1 MNKILAMVRK
11 ELIDAARDKRSVMAG
26 LYYAIG
32 TPLIMCGLFMVLIGQ
47 LTSPDDLKITITNP
61 DNAPDLVR
69 FLSNKGI
76 TQGNIKAANV
86 KNSTAKALTENGADT
101 QDLKAIEMIIST
113 DYAAQMNQGKG
124 AEITIVADNSDE
136 KLQNSIRRL
145 ERQLQA
151 YSTEMGSLRLIAR
164 GIDPRVMQ
172 PLKVNIHDQATTD
185 SKGGMILGIAIFTMI
200 YSVFISGMNLAIDTS
215 AGERERNS
223 LALLLSHPL
232 TTRQL
237 VLSKIIAVSLFALL
251 GLVLILLVSKI
262 AYTFVPWQEL
272 GFSVNITS
280 EFMALM
286 LVVGIPVA
294 LMAACLQLFV
304 SFMAKSFKEAQ
315 SYLTIVLFVPL
326 ALSMAAS
333 YNIAPDMLQWLP
345 VSGQQQALMD
355 FIKGKDLPMLQLLV
369 STLSTLAIAVLLAF
383 GMERSLKS
391 EKVIFGL

>member
-1 MNKILAMVRK
+1 MNKIIAMVRK

-47 LTSPDDLKITITNP
+47 LTSPDDLKISITNP
-61 DNAPDLVR
+61 DKAPDLVR

-76 TQGNIKAANV
+76 TQGEAG
-86 KNSTAKALTENGADT
+86 AK
-101 QDLKAIEMIIST
+101 DLKAIELIISP
-113 DYAAQMNQGKG
+113 DYAKQMNQGKG
-124 AEITIVADNSDE
+124 AEITIVADNSEE

-145 ERQLQA
+145 EKQLQA
-151 YSTEMGSLRLIAR
+151 YSAEMGSLRLIAR
-164 GIDPRVMQ
+164 GIDPRVVQ
-172 PLKVNIHDQATTD
+172 PLKVNVHDQATTD

-237 VLSKIIAVSLFALL
+237 VLSKIITVGLFALL
-251 GLVLILLVSKI
+251 GLVLILLVSKV

-272 GFSVNITS
+272 GFSVSITS

-286 LVVGIPVA
+286 LLVGIPVA

-304 SFMAKSFKEAQ
+304 SFMAKTFKEAQ
-315 SYLTIVLFVPL
+315 SYLTMVLFVPL

-333 YNIAPDMLQWLP
+333 YNIAPDVLQWLP

-355 FIKGKDLPMLQLLV
+355 FIKGKDMNMLQLLV
-369 STLSTLAIAVLLAF
+369 STLGTLAIAVILAF
-383 GMERSLKS
+383 GMEKSLKS

>member
-1 MNKILAMVRK
+1 MNKIIAMVRK

-47 LTSPDDLKITITNP
+47 LTSPDDLKITIKNP
-61 DNAPDLVR
+61 DKAPDLVR

-76 TQGNIKAANV
+76 TQGAADG
-86 KNSTAKALTENGADT
+86 SDAK
-101 QDLKAIEMIIST
+101 DLKAIELIIST
-113 DYAAQMNQGKG
+113 DYAAQMNQGKS
-124 AEITIVADNSDE
+124 AEITIVADNSEE

-145 ERQLQA
+145 EKQLQA
-151 YSTEMGSLRLIAR
+151 YSAEMGSLRLIAR
-164 GIDPRVMQ
+164 GIDPRVVQ
-172 PLKVNIHDQATTD
+172 PLKVNVQDKATTD

-262 AYTFVPWQEL
+262 AYAFVPWQEL
-272 GFSVNITS
+272 GFSVNITT

-304 SFMAKSFKEAQ
+304 SFMAKTFKEAQ
-315 SYLTIVLFVPL
+315 SYLTMVLFVPL

-369 STLSTLAIAVLLAF
+369 STLGTLAIAILLAF

>member
-1 MNKILAMVRK
+1 MNKIIAMVRK

-47 LTSPDDLKITITNP
+47 LTSPDDLKISITNP
-61 DNAPDLVR
+61 DKAPDLVR

-76 TQGNIKAANV
+76 TQGEAG
-86 KNSTAKALTENGADT
+86 AK
-101 QDLKAIEMIIST
+101 DLKAIELIISP
-113 DYAAQMNQGKG
+113 DYAKQMNQGKG
-124 AEITIVADNSDE
+124 AEITIVADNSEE

-145 ERQLQA
+145 EKQLQA
-151 YSTEMGSLRLIAR
+151 YSAEMGSLRLIAR
-164 GIDPRVMQ
+164 GIDPRVVQ
-172 PLKVNIHDQATTD
+172 PLKVNVHDQATTD

-237 VLSKIIAVSLFALL
+237 VLSKIIAVGLFALL
-251 GLVLILLVSKI
+251 GLVLILLVSKV

-272 GFSVNITS
+272 GFSVSITS

-286 LVVGIPVA
+286 LLVGIPVA

-304 SFMAKSFKEAQ
+304 SFMAKTFKEAQ
-315 SYLTIVLFVPL
+315 SYLTMVLFVPL

-333 YNIAPDMLQWLP
+333 YNIAPDVLQWLP

-355 FIKGKDLPMLQLLV
+355 FIKGKEMNMLQLLI
-369 STLSTLAIAVLLAF
+369 STLGTLAIAVILAF
-383 GMERSLKS
+383 GMEKSLKS

>member
-1 MNKILAMVRK
+1 MNKIMAMVRK

-47 LTSPDDLKITITNP
+47 LTSPDDLKITIKNP
-61 DNAPDLVR
+61 DKAPDLVR

-76 TQGNIKAANV
+76 TQGAADG
-86 KNSTAKALTENGADT
+86 TDAK
-101 QDLKAIEMIIST
+101 DLKAIELIIST
-113 DYAAQMNQGKG
+113 DYAAQMNQGKS
-124 AEITIVADNSDE
+124 AEITIVADNSEE

-145 ERQLQA
+145 EKQLQA
-151 YSTEMGSLRLIAR
+151 YSAEMGSLRLIAR
-164 GIDPRVMQ
+164 GIDPRVVQ
-172 PLKVNIHDQATTD
+172 PLKVNVQDKATTD

-262 AYTFVPWQEL
+262 AYAFVPWQEL
-272 GFSVNITS
+272 GFSVNITT

-304 SFMAKSFKEAQ
+304 SFMAKTFKEAQ
-315 SYLTIVLFVPL
+315 SYLTMVLFVPL

-369 STLSTLAIAVLLAF
+369 STLGTLAIAVLLAF

>member
-1 MNKILAMVRK
+1 MNKIIAMVRK

-86 KNSTAKALTENGADT
+86 KDSTAKASTENGADT

-391 EKVIFGL
+391 ERVIFGL

>member
-1 MNKILAMVRK
+1 MNKIIAMVRK

-47 LTSPDDLKITITNP
+47 LTSPDDLKISITNP
-61 DNAPDLVR
+61 DKAPDLVR

-76 TQGNIKAANV
+76 TQGEAG
-86 KNSTAKALTENGADT
+86 AK
-101 QDLKAIEMIIST
+101 DLKAIELIISP
-113 DYAAQMNQGKG
+113 DYAKQMNQGKG
-124 AEITIVADNSDE
+124 AEITIVADNSEE

-145 ERQLQA
+145 EKQLQA
-151 YSTEMGSLRLIAR
+151 YSAEMGSLRLIAR
-164 GIDPRVMQ
+164 GIDPRVVQ
-172 PLKVNIHDQATTD
+172 PLKVNVHDQATTD

-237 VLSKIIAVSLFALL
+237 VLSKIIAVGLFALL
-251 GLVLILLVSKI
+251 GLVLILLVSKV

-272 GFSVNITS
+272 GFSVSITS

-304 SFMAKSFKEAQ
+304 SFMAKTFKEAQ
-315 SYLTIVLFVPL
+315 SYLTMVLFVPL

-333 YNIAPDMLQWLP
+333 YNIAPDILQWLP

-355 FIKGKDLPMLQLLV
+355 FIKGKDMNMLQLLV
-369 STLSTLAIAVLLAF
+369 STLGTLAIALVLTF
-383 GMERSLKS
+383 GMEKSLKS

>member
-1 MNKILAMVRK
+1 MNKIIAMVRK

-47 LTSPDDLKITITNP
+47 LTSPDDLKISITNP
-61 DNAPDLVR
+61 DKAPDLVR

-76 TQGNIKAANV
+76 TQGEAG
-86 KNSTAKALTENGADT
+86 AK
-101 QDLKAIEMIIST
+101 DLKAIELIISP
-113 DYAAQMNQGKG
+113 DYAKQMNQGKG
-124 AEITIVADNSDE
+124 AEITIVADNSEE

-145 ERQLQA
+145 EKQLQA
-151 YSTEMGSLRLIAR
+151 YSAEMGSLRLIAR
-164 GIDPRVMQ
+164 GIDPRVVQ
-172 PLKVNIHDQATTD
+172 PLKVNVHDQATTD

-237 VLSKIIAVSLFALL
+237 VLSKIIAVGLFALL
-251 GLVLILLVSKI
+251 GLVLILLVSKV

-272 GFSVNITS
+272 GFSVSITN

-286 LVVGIPVA
+286 LLVGIPVA

-304 SFMAKSFKEAQ
+304 SFMAKTFKEAQ
-315 SYLTIVLFVPL
+315 SYLTMVLFVPL

-333 YNIAPDMLQWLP
+333 YNIAPDVLQWLP

-355 FIKGKDLPMLQLLV
+355 FIKGKDMNMLQLLV
-369 STLSTLAIAVLLAF
+369 STLGTLAIAVILAF
-383 GMERSLKS
+383 GMEKSLKS

>member
-1 MNKILAMVRK
+1 MNKIITMVRK

-76 TQGNIKAANV
+76 TQGNIKEADV
-86 KNSTAKALTENGADT
+86 KDSTAKALTEKVSDT

>member
-1 MNKILAMVRK
+1 MAMVRK

-61 DNAPDLVR
+61 DKAPDLVR

-76 TQGNIKAANV
+76 SSGE
-86 KNSTAKALTENGADT
+86 AKDSE
-101 QDLKAIEMIIST
+101 LKAIELIISP

-145 ERQLQA
+145 EKQLQS

-172 PLKVNIHDQATTD
+172 PLKVSVHDQATTD

-251 GLVLILLVSKI
+251 GLVLILLVSKV

-272 GFSVNITS
+272 GFSVNITT

-304 SFMAKSFKEAQ
+304 SFMAKTFKEAQ
-315 SYLTIVLFVPL
+315 SYLTMVLFVPL

-355 FIKGKDLPMLQLLV
+355 FIKGKDLPMLQLFV
-369 STLSTLAIAVLLAF
+369 STLGTLAIAVLLAF

>member
-1 MNKILAMVRK
+1 MNKIIAMVRK

-47 LTSPDDLKITITNP
+47 LTSPDDLKISITNP
-61 DNAPDLVR
+61 DKAPDLVR

-76 TQGNIKAANV
+76 TQGDV
-86 KNSTAKALTENGADT
+86 GAKDV
-101 QDLKAIEMIIST
+101 KAIELIIST
-113 DYAAQMNQGKG
+113 DYAEQMNQGKA
-124 AEITIVADNSDE
+124 AEITIVADNSEE

-145 ERQLQA
+145 EKQLQA
-151 YSTEMGSLRLIAR
+151 YSAEMGSLRLIAR
-164 GIDPRVMQ
+164 GIDPRVVQ
-172 PLKVNIHDQATTD
+172 PLKVNVQDQATPD

-237 VLSKIIAVSLFALL
+237 VLSKIIAVGLFALL

-280 EFMALM
+280 EFIALM
-286 LVVGIPVA
+286 LIVGIPVA

-304 SFMAKSFKEAQ
+304 SFMAKTFKEAQ

-369 STLSTLAIAVLLAF
+369 STLGTLAIAVLLAF

>member
-1 MNKILAMVRK
+1 MNKIMAMVRK

-61 DNAPDLVR
+61 DKAPDLVR

-76 TQGNIKAANV
+76 SSGE
-86 KNSTAKALTENGADT
+86 AKDNE
-101 QDLKAIEMIIST
+101 LKAIELIISP

-145 ERQLQA
+145 EKQLQS

-172 PLKVNIHDQATTD
+172 PLKVSVHDQATTD

-251 GLVLILLVSKI
+251 GLVLILLVSRV

-272 GFSVNITS
+272 GFSVNITT

-304 SFMAKSFKEAQ
+304 SFMAKTFKEAQ
-315 SYLTIVLFVPL
+315 SYLTMVLFVPL

-369 STLSTLAIAVLLAF
+369 STLGTLAIAVLLAF

>member
-1 MNKILAMVRK
+1 MNKIIAMVRK

-47 LTSPDDLKITITNP
+47 LTSPDDLKISITNP
-61 DNAPDLVR
+61 DKAPDLVR

-76 TQGNIKAANV
+76 TQGEAD
-86 KNSTAKALTENGADT
+86 AK
-101 QDLKAIEMIIST
+101 DLKAIELIISP
-113 DYAAQMNQGKG
+113 DYAKQMNQGKG
-124 AEITIVADNSDE
+124 AEITIVADNSEE

-145 ERQLQA
+145 EKQLQA
-151 YSTEMGSLRLIAR
+151 YSAEMGSLRLIAR
-164 GIDPRVMQ
+164 GIDPRVVQ
-172 PLKVNIHDQATTD
+172 PLKVNVHDQATTD

-237 VLSKIIAVSLFALL
+237 VLSKIIAVGLFALL
-251 GLVLILLVSKI
+251 GLVLILLVSKV

-272 GFSVNITS
+272 GFSVSITS

-286 LVVGIPVA
+286 LLVGIPVA

-304 SFMAKSFKEAQ
+304 SFMAKTFKEAQ
-315 SYLTIVLFVPL
+315 SYLTMVLFVPL

-333 YNIAPDMLQWLP
+333 YNIAPDVLQWLP

-355 FIKGKDLPMLQLLV
+355 FIKGKDMNMLQLLV
-369 STLSTLAIAVLLAF
+369 STLGTLAIAVILAL
-383 GMERSLKS
+383 GMEKSLKS

>member
-1 MNKILAMVRK
+1 MNKIIAMVRK

-47 LTSPDDLKITITNP
+47 LTSPDDLKISITNP
-61 DNAPDLVR
+61 DKAPDLVR

-76 TQGNIKAANV
+76 TQGEAG
-86 KNSTAKALTENGADT
+86 AK
-101 QDLKAIEMIIST
+101 DLKAIELIISP
-113 DYAAQMNQGKG
+113 DYAKQMNQGKG
-124 AEITIVADNSDE
+124 AEITIVADNSEE

-145 ERQLQA
+145 EKQLQA
-151 YSTEMGSLRLIAR
+151 YSAEMGSLRLIAR
-164 GIDPRVMQ
+164 GIDPRVVQ
-172 PLKVNIHDQATTD
+172 PLKVNVHDQATTD

-237 VLSKIIAVSLFALL
+237 VLSKIIAVGLFALL

-262 AYTFVPWQEL
+262 AYAFVPWQEL
-272 GFSVNITS
+272 GFSVSITS

-286 LVVGIPVA
+286 LLVGIPVA

-304 SFMAKSFKEAQ
+304 SFMAKTFKEAQ
-315 SYLTIVLFVPL
+315 SYLTMVLFVPL

-355 FIKGKDLPMLQLLV
+355 FIKGKDMNMLQLLV
-369 STLSTLAIAVLLAF
+369 STLGTLAIALVLAF
-383 GMERSLKS
+383 GMEKSLKS
-391 EKVIFGL
+391 EKVVFGL

>member
-1 MNKILAMVRK
+1 MNKIIAMVRK

-47 LTSPDDLKITITNP
+47 LTSPDDLKISITNP
-61 DNAPDLVR
+61 DKAPDLVR

-76 TQGNIKAANV
+76 TQGEAG
-86 KNSTAKALTENGADT
+86 AK
-101 QDLKAIEMIIST
+101 DLKAIELIISP
-113 DYAAQMNQGKG
+113 DYAKQMNQGKG
-124 AEITIVADNSDE
+124 AEITIVADNSEE

-145 ERQLQA
+145 EKQLQA
-151 YSTEMGSLRLIAR
+151 YSAEMGSLRLIAR
-164 GIDPRVMQ
+164 GIDPRVVQ
-172 PLKVNIHDQATTD
+172 PLKVNVHDQATTD

-237 VLSKIIAVSLFALL
+237 VLSKIIAVGLFALL
-251 GLVLILLVSKI
+251 GLVLILLVSKV

-272 GFSVNITS
+272 GFSVSITS

-286 LVVGIPVA
+286 LLVGIPVA

-304 SFMAKSFKEAQ
+304 SFMAKTFKEAQ
-315 SYLTIVLFVPL
+315 SYLTMVLFVPL

-333 YNIAPDMLQWLP
+333 YNIAPDVLQWLP

-355 FIKGKDLPMLQLLV
+355 FIKGKDMNMLQLLV
-369 STLSTLAIAVLLAF
+369 STL
-383 GMERSLKS
+383 G
-391 EKVIFGL
+391 